1 MRQTSHNGA
10 GTGGAGSAGALP
22 PRTFQD
28 LSRLV
33 RRHIDPDARETL
45 MGVED
50 QVQLLGWRRV
60 QRNGGPVL
68 ERFFEQASEV
78 LNEISSAVR
87 EITLTEAPINRLVGS
102 WEFRFPVEDL
112 VLDRLHSRHLGRRI
126 VLVDGDRAFVRD
138 GLGVRLEPAGIYA
151 PSAFAVGAPPS
162 LAGAAGRVGPMQ
174 PSLGLF
180 EALPGRSS
188 GMDSQVSPN

>member
-1 MRQTSHNGA
+1 MRQTSHDGA
-10 GTGGAGSAGALP
+10 GPGGAGSVGALL

-33 RRHIDPDARETL
+33 RRHIDADARETL
-45 MGVED
+45 MDVED
-50 QVQLLGWRRV
+50 QVRLLGWRRV
-60 QRNGGPVL
+60 QRNGGPIL
-68 ERFFEQASEV
+68 ERFFEQATEV

-102 WEFRFPVEDL
+102 WDFRFPVEDL

-138 GLGVRLEPAGIYA
+138 GLGVRLEPAGTYA

-180 EALPGRSS
+180 EVLPGRSS
-188 GMDSQVSPN
+188 GMDSQVLPN